1 MTPARS
7 QKPHPFLSLSDLPKP
22 GNTPKT
28 GRLTKPVDRNTPSTF
43 ADFPLQRHHGPRCPG
58 NEATALKVQVRP
70 FFLGGGWWVF
80 SIRLYIVLGKCLY
93 NLDTKIQIPE
103 KTVLVMV
110 QA

>member
-70 FFLGGGWWVF
+70 FFLGGGMVGF
-80 SIRLYIVLGKCLY
+80 LNKTIYCLG
-93 NLDTKIQIPE
+93 
-103 KTVLVMV
+103 
-110 QA
+110 